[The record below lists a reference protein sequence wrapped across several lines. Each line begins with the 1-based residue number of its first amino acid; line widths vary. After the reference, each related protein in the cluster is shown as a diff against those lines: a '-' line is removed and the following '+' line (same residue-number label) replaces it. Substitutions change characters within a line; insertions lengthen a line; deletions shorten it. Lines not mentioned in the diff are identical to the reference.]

1 MDYEFWFANWFSFL
15 ISFIILGL
23 TLINLDNLGALKG
36 IVFRL
41 SFILV
46 VAALLVCAYTNMTAK
61 KIGAKCED
69 GWDSYSTGSGT
80 CSHHGGVETWRYKY
94 WFD

>member
-1 MDYEFWFANWFSFL
+1 M
-15 ISFIILGL
+15 GL
-23 TLINLDNLGALKG
+23 TIINLDNLGALKG
-36 IVFRL
+36 IVFRF

-61 KIGAKCED
+61 KNGAKCED